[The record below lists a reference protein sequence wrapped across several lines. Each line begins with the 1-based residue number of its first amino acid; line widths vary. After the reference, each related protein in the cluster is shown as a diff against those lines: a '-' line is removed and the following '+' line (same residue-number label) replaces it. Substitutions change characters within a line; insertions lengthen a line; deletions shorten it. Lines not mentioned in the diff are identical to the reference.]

1 MNKGLTFGAGLG
13 IGTGVMYLLDPDR
26 GEEPG
31 RCFVS

>member
-26 GEEPG
+26 LGS
-31 RCFVS
+31 RT